1 MKWHELMK
9 SIISGENLNDKLID
23 PSEIEWDD
31 QASSYE
37 IPIMPARAK
46 KIVFSEKQIK
56 FPKSKHLSLDDKK
69 AQALNSFANHELL
82 AIEMMASAILKFP
95 HRTEEELR
103 FKKGVLASLIDEQKH
118 FKLYQDRMNEL
129 GYDFGDFPL
138 NDFFWKQMK
147 NLKSPAEYLA
157 VMSLTFEAANLDFAI
172 YYEKIFRE
180 FDDHK
185 TGDIMKVVYEDEI
198 SHVKLGTHFLTKWR
212 EDKTLWDYYLCLLP
226 FPMSPARS
234 KGIVFDRTSRVK
246 AKFGEDFIQSLE
258 NHRDD
263 FEIVERKKWK

>member
-1 MKWHELMK
+1 MKWQELMK
-9 SIISGENLNDKLID
+9 CIVGGERLADKLVD
-23 PSEIEWDD
+23 PREIEWDEK
-31 QASSYE
+31 ASPYE
-37 IPIMPARAK
+37 IPSMPARSRKLA
-46 KIVFSEKQIK
+46 FSDKQIK
-56 FPKSKHLSLDDKK
+56 FPKSKSLSLDDKK

-82 AIEMMASAILKFP
+82 AIEMMASAILKYP
-95 HRTEEELR
+95 HSTPEELR

-118 FKLYQDRMNEL
+118 FKLYQERMNEL
-129 GYDFGDFPL
+129 GYEFGDFPL

-147 NLKSPAEYLA
+147 NLKTPAEYLA

-172 YYEKIFRE
+172 YYEGIFRS

-212 EDKTLWDYYLCLLP
+212 EDKSLWDYYLTLLP

-234 KGIVFDRTSRVK
+234 KGIIFDRESRVR
-246 AKFGEDFIQSLE
+246 AKFDQNFIENLE
-258 NHRDD
+258 VYKDN
-263 FEIVERKKWK
+263 FEVVERKTWK